1 MLLLSNPMNLYQLHF
16 KTKKTIMKKQLLYL
30 FLITVFTVNCGFA
43 KTATEYATI
52 EGKLNITVKWAKEAK
67 LLKVVDGK
75 AVVCATSVI
84 DSSRE
89 FAFLVPISTPGFYYL
104 DYGQFEAKLLH
115 VRFYLEPKLDF
126 SIVVNEKDYVLDGK
140 NLGHNLLVQQA
151 NLIYDGFAKYAKLG
165 TMETYKTFFP
175 YVDNEGVPNAKKF
188 IQSIKTKDAEFN
200 KLLALAVQTDIE
212 DLTFLFFRLPNRIN
226 PTKDER
232 PAIMKEWIIEKKFT
246 DSNLLKLQNGVNL
259 MANYSFY
266 QILNGN
272 TPPSKMNFIPEGLS
286 HITVPALQEV
296 FLVNELERTKYN
308 VEEYNKLTPIMY
320 PILTSEKSKA
330 FLSEY
335 EKKFHKS
342 VGQKGL
348 EFTYKDV
355 NDKPVS
361 FSDFKGKYVYIDIW
375 ATWCGPCK
383 AEIPHLKKLEE
394 EFRDKNIV
402 FMSVS
407 VDNPKDQQKWKDF
420 VKKEQLSGIQL
431 MADKAFESAIT
442 KNYEVTGIPR
452 FLLFDK
458 AGNIIS
464 ADALRPSNEL
474 LKEQLNKLLK

>member
-1 MLLLSNPMNLYQLHF
+1 MNLYRLHF
-16 KTKKTIMKKQLLYL
+16 NKTKKTIMKKQLLYL

-52 EGKLNITVKWAKEAK
+52 KGRLNISAKWGKEVK

-84 DSSRE
+84 DANRD
-89 FAFLVPISTPGFYYL
+89 FAFLTPITTPGFYYL
-104 DYGQFEAKLLH
+104 DYGQLEARFLH
-115 VRFYLEPKLDF
+115 LRLYLEPELDF
-126 SIVVNEKDYVLDGK
+126 SIVVNEKDYVLEGK

-151 NLIYDGFAKYAKLG
+151 NLIYDSFAKYAKLG

-175 YVDNEGVPNAKKF
+175 FVDNEGVPNAKKF
-188 IQSIKTKDAEFN
+188 IQSINTNDAEFN

-212 DLTFLFFRLPNRIN
+212 DLTYLFFRLPNRIN
-226 PTKDER
+226 PTKSER
-232 PAIMKEWIIEKKFT
+232 PAIIKEWTLDKKFT

-266 QILNGN
+266 QIING
-272 TPPSKMNFIPEGLS
+272 TKPPMKMDFIPEGLS
-286 HITVPALQEV
+286 HITVPALQEI
-296 FLVNELERTKYN
+296 FIVNELERSKYN
-308 VEEYNKLTPIMY
+308 VEEYNKLTPILY
-320 PILTSEKSKA
+320 PILSSEKSKT
-330 FLSEY
+330 FLLEF

-342 VGQKGL
+342 VGQKGF
-348 EFTYKDV
+348 EFTYKDI

-383 AEIPHLKKLEE
+383 AEIPYLKKLEE
-394 EFRDKNIV
+394 AYRGKDIV

-431 MADKAFESAIT
+431 MADKAFESTIT
-442 KNYEVTGIPR
+442 KNYEVKGIPR

-458 AGNIIS
+458 QGNIIS